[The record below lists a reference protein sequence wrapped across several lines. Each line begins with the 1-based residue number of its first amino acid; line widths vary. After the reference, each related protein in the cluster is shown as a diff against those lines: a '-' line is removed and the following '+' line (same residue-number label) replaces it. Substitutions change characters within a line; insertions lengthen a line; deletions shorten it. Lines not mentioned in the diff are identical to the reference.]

1 MLIIP
6 PQSPDINP
14 IEDIWAEI
22 GKRLNKFQITSK
34 QVLKD
39 KIIEIWNSVECS
51 FTKSLVYSMER
62 RLRFIIA
69 AKGGPTKY

>member
-1 MLIIP
+1 MKEWIVYNTPHMLIIP

-39 KIIEIWNSVECS
+39 KIIEI
-51 FTKSLVYSMER
+51 
-62 RLRFIIA
+62 
-69 AKGGPTKY
+69 

>member
-1 MLIIP
+1 MLITP

-14 IEDIWAEI
+14 IGNLWTKI
-22 GKRLNKFQITSK
+22 GKRLNKFQITTK

-39 KIIEIWNSVECS
+39 KIIEIWNFVECS

-62 RLRFIIA
+62 PLRHTIA
-69 AKGGPTKY
+69 TEGGPTKY

>member
-39 KIIEIWNSVECS
+39 KIIEI
-51 FTKSLVYSMER
+51 
-62 RLRFIIA
+62 
-69 AKGGPTKY
+69 